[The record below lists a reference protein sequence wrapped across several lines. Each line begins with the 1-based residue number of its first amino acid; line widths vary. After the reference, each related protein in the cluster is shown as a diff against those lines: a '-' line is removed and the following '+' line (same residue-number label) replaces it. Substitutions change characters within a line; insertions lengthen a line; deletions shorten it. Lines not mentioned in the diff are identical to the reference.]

1 MKLFETDF
9 ATPTNTSG
17 MNDINLP
24 YNGSIGSGDIPN
36 PKKEKK
42 ENEVS
47 MQLPSEPIIL
57 KFSDYIKK
65 FQK

>member
-9 ATPTNTSG
+9 STPTNTSG

-24 YNGSIGSGDIPN
+24 YNGTIGSGDIPN
-36 PKKEKK
+36 PKKKK
-42 ENEVS
+42 NENEVS
-47 MQLPSEPIIL
+47 MQVPSEPIIL